1 MVDQRDVECMA
12 HALRLARRGR
22 FTARPNP
29 CVGCVIVDANDDI
42 VAAEYHH
49 KAGDAHAEILALQ
62 QAGDRA
68 RGATLYVSLEPCCH
82 EGKTGPCT
90 QALIAAEVKRV
101 VVAMQDPNPQV
112 AGKGIQQLEQHGIQ
126 VDCGVLTPQ
135 AQELNAGFIKRMQS
149 GIPYVTVKSAISI
162 DGKTAL
168 HNGTSKWITD
178 TAARNDVQRLRA
190 QSDAVMTGIGTVLAD
205 DPALNVRLTSSQL
218 GLDEEVMQ
226 PARIVIDPQLQIP
239 AQAKMFS
246 LPGQTIVF
254 TGQESANRAQK
265 NLTNCE
271 VIMLEQHQ
279 GQLDLH
285 QVLQQLAQREI
296 NSVLVEAGSN
306 LVGNLIAQHLVDEMI
321 VYVAPKLFGSAAK
334 GMAEIGAIDIMDEH
348 ISLEYKDVRR
358 VGNDLRITALITH

>member
-1 MVDQRDVECMA
+1 MSDQHDVECMA
-12 HALRLARRGR
+12 HALRLARQGR
-22 FTARPNP
+22 FTTRPNP
-29 CVGCVIVDANDDI
+29 NVGCVIVDAGGDL
-42 VAAEYHH
+42 VAAEFHRR
-49 KAGDAHAEILALQ
+49 AGDAHAEILALQ
-62 QAGDRA
+62 KAGEKA
-68 RGATLYVSLEPCCH
+68 RGATVYVSLEPCCH
-82 EGKTGPCT
+82 QGKTGPCT

-112 AGKGIQQLEQHGIQ
+112 AGKGIEQLQQHGIQ
-126 VDCGVLTPQ
+126 VDCGVLTEQ
-135 AQELNAGFIKRMQS
+135 AQELNAGFVKRMQS

-162 DGKTAL
+162 AGKTAL

-205 DPALNVRLTSSQL
+205 DPSLNVRLTPEQL
-218 GLDEEVMQ
+218 GLNEEVMQ
-226 PARIVIDPQLQIP
+226 PARVVIDPQLQMP
-239 AQAKMFS
+239 AQSKMFS

-254 TGQESANRAQK
+254 AGRQSASQMQTNVTGG
-265 NLTNCE
+265 E
-271 VIMLEQHQ
+271 VVLLEEQQ
-279 GQLDLH
+279 GQLDLR

-306 LVGNLIAQHLVDEMI
+306 LVGNLMAQNLVDEMI
-321 VYVAPKLFGSAAK
+321 IYVAPKIFGSAAK

-358 VGNDLRITALITH
+358 VGDDLKITALIKH